1 VVGPQDYV
9 SQQLQEYMPK
19 EFSLEQNYPN
29 PFNPSTTVT
38 FKMPK
43 EGSVRLEVYSILGQK
58 IKVLGEGFYEA
69 GVHQVVWM
77 GDTDWGAR
85 VASGVYFCRFVL
97 DRKSVQTRKML
108 LTK

>member
-1 VVGPQDYV
+1 
-9 SQQLQEYMPK
+9 MPK

-43 EGSVRLEVYSILGQK
+43 DVSVRLEVFSLLGQR
-58 IKVLGEGFYEA
+58 IKVLAEGPYEA

-77 GDTDWGAR
+77 GDDERGAR
-85 VASGVYFCRFVL
+85 VASGVYFCRFVNG
-97 DRKSVQTRKML
+97 KNSVQTKKML